1 MAIMYFQWVINPLL
15 ITLFTY
21 CQKETLQSYY
31 YYNCFSI
38 TTVTPVHMMVAKSV
52 FSLIKYDLSHS

>member
-1 MAIMYFQWVINPLL
+1 MYFQWVINLLL

-21 CQKETLQSYY
+21 YHKDTLQSYY

-38 TTVTPVHMMVAKSV
+38 TTVTLAHMMVAKSIL
-52 FSLIKYDLSHS
+52 SLIKYDMSRS